1 MKKITVLTIASVLV
15 SMPAFAQHHDGHAEV
30 QSHGGHHQ
38 SHGEHDDRGGHDDD
52 HDDHREHDKK
62 TKKEKHEKHEKYD
75 KHEKHEKHAMPK
87 GLEKQHD
94 KKAAHVQKELDKG
107 SAQGQEARQGRK
119 KWWKFWGD
127 E

>member
-1 MKKITVLTIASVLV
+1 MKKITALTIASVLV

-38 SHGEHDDRGGHDDD
+38 SHDD

-62 TKKEKHEKHEKYD
+62 AKKEKHEKHEKYE
-75 KHEKHEKHAMPK
+75 KHEMHEKHAMPK

-94 KKAAHVQKELDKG
+94 KKAAHAQNELDKG